1 MNILGSFRK
10 ESQVTSIS
18 IQTYTCL
25 HNLDCCEDISLIQ
38 TLKFKNKNIIET
50 EFYPFALVKNKIR
63 II

>member
-25 HNLDCCEDISLIQ
+25 HNLECCEDISLIQ
-38 TLKFKNKNIIET
+38 TSKFKNKNIIKT
-50 EFYPFALVKNKIR
+50 EILSFCSC
-63 II
+63 